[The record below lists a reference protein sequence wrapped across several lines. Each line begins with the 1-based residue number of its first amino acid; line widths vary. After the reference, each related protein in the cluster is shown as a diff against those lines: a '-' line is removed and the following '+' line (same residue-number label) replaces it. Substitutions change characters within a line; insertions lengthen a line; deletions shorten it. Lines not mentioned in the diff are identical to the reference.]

1 VCAHVLLNPFEGLR
15 IPSRGPW
22 RVGIEYFGVGGTLYC
37 TGNTLDTISRSVRYV
52 LISFGEELLADLDTT
67 LQEQVLPIRRKELRC
82 RFKRD

>member
-37 TGNTLDTISRSVRYV
+37 TGNTLDTISRSVRFV
-52 LISFGEELLADLDTT
+52 FAILVSVKNFSLIWIPGNKS
-67 LQEQVLPIRRKELRC
+67 RC
-82 RFKRD
+82 CLSDERNWVVG